1 MSDRTPYAVKPLQN
15 EYNVKVTL
23 KVESSRHHDELFP
36 DRTSTIEFDATDL
49 TIDSLLYQFKDF
61 LIMMGYVIDPFD
73 SLKLVKDNQ

>member
-1 MSDRTPYAVKPLQN
+1 MSDRTPYAVRPLQN

-23 KVESSRHHDELFP
+23 KVESSGHHDEMFP

-49 TIDSLLYQFKDF
+49 TMDTVLDQFKDF
-61 LIMMGYVIDPFD
+61 LVVMGYVITPYD